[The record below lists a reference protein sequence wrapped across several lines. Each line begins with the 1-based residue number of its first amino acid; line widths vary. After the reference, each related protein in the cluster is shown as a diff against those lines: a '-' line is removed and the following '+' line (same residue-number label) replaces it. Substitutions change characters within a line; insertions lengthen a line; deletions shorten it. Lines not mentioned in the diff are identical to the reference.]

1 MDIVT
6 NSLVLL
12 AAVVLS
18 AGLGRAPGLAMP
30 RPLVQIALGA
40 AIAAV
45 APLGFTLN
53 PDVFFLLFL
62 PPLLFLDGWRI
73 PKAGLRRDRGTIV
86 ALAFGLVFFTVFGL
100 GVFVHAILPAVPL
113 SVAFALAAA
122 VSPTDPVAVTAIAQR
137 VPVPPR
143 LLAILEGEA
152 LLNDASG
159 LVAMRFAVAAAM
171 TDPVSLSRAGL
182 GFLWLVVGGLGIGFC
197 LTWAVVGLKNQ
208 VSRRLGEEADAQI
221 LISLLL
227 PFGAYLIAD
236 RIGASAILAAV
247 AAGLAM
253 SRAEQSGK
261 ALPLTRIRRA
271 AVWTTIGFAANG
283 VMFVLLG
290 EQLPE
295 LVENAS
301 ATMRSLDHRS
311 PIWLLVY
318 VIAIG
323 IALTALR
330 FLWVW
335 ASLRLVLFRAR
346 NGLGA
351 AHVPGLRLVA
361 ATALAGVRG
370 AVTLAGILTLPLSDA
385 TGAPFPG
392 RNLVVLIAAGLILMS
407 LIAASVGLPLLLRGL
422 ALPAAAEDEGEAAA
436 RLAAARDAI
445 AAVIRTRDGHASVE
459 GGPGFHTAAAE
470 PVLSFYERR
479 IAGLTAGIPG
489 ASDHVSRL
497 EHAFWLAAIRAE
509 RRTIYECARAG
520 RLSDSLARQMVREL
534 DLVELRLAD
543 SDDLNR
549 PGIAGG
555 RLS

>member
-18 AGLGRAPGLAMP
+18 AGLGRALGLAVP
-30 RPLVQIALGA
+30 RPLLQIALGA

-45 APLGFTLN
+45 APLGFTLS

-73 PKAGLRRDRGTIV
+73 PKGGLRRDRGTIV
-86 ALAFGLVFFTVFGL
+86 ALAFGLVFFTVLGL
-100 GVFVHAILPAVPL
+100 GVFVHATLPAVPL

-122 VSPTDPVAVTAIAQR
+122 VSPTDPVAVTAIAQH

-171 TDPVSLSRAGL
+171 TDPVSLSQAGL
-182 GFLWLVVGGLGIGFC
+182 TFLWLVAGGLGIGFW
-197 LTWAVVGLKNQ
+197 LTWAVVELKNQ
-208 VSRRLGEEADAQI
+208 VALRLGEEADAQI

-247 AAGLAM
+247 GAGLAM
-253 SRAEQSGK
+253 SRAEQSGA

-290 EQLPE
+290 EQLPK
-295 LVENAS
+295 LVANAS
-301 ATMRSLDHRS
+301 ATIRSLNHMS
-311 PIWLLVY
+311 PIWLLVD
-318 VIAIG
+318 VIVIG
-323 IALTALR
+323 LVLTALR

-335 ASLRLVLFRAR
+335 ASLRFVLFRTR
-346 NGLGA
+346 NGRGA
-351 AHVPGLRLVA
+351 AQVPGLRLVA

-370 AVTLAGILTLPLSDA
+370 AVTLAGILTLPLRDA

-392 RNLVVLIAAGLILMS
+392 RDLVVLIAAGLILMS
-407 LIAASVGLPLLLRGL
+407 LIAASIGLPLLLRGL
-422 ALPAAAEDEGEAAA
+422 ALPAATADEGETEA

-445 AAVIRTRDGHASVE
+445 AAVIRTRDGPAIGE
-459 GGPGFHTAAAE
+459 GGPDVRAAAAE

-479 IAGLTAGIPG
+479 IAGLTAGMPS
-489 ASDHVSRL
+489 ASDQVTRS

-509 RRTIYECARAG
+509 RRTLYQCARAG
-520 RLSDSLARQMVREL
+520 SLSDSLARQMVREL
-534 DLVELRLAD
+534 DLVELRLAG
-543 SDDLNR
+543 SDGSFAN
-549 PGIAGG
+549 PA
-555 RLS
+555 S